1 MQKKMIKSILAVA
14 VVGTFSA
21 TAFAAMPSVDDG
33 SGAADVTKINSNFT
47 TLDNSKLD
55 KSTYANNALLVNSK
69 LAEKVDTA
77 TFNTKLNATASTLQG
92 NIDTNK
98 ANIAANKEQIDLLTR
113 VDNAQNQQIADIQ
126 HKNNTQDNLIKGNT
140 EAIKANANDIATNK
154 TNIQTN
160 ANNIA
165 TNKTN
170 IQTNANNIATNKANI
185 QTNTNNIAANKEQ
198 IDLLTRVDNAQNQQ
212 IADIQHKN
220 NTQDNLIKGNTE
232 AIKANANDIATNK
245 TNIQTNANNIATNKT
260 NIQTNANNIAT
271 NKANIQTNANN
282 IAANR
287 TLIEQYKASSDAQF
301 KAVNSR
307 IDSLDDKMKKGFAS
321 QAALN
326 GLFQPYNVGKFNVSA
341 AIGGYDSEQAMALGT
356 GYRFNDNFAIKAGV
370 ASDLS
375 GFDHVTYNIGAN
387 FEF

>member
-1 MQKKMIKSILAVA
+1 MIKSIFAVA
-14 VVGTFSA
+14 VVGAFSA
-21 TAFAAMPSVDDG
+21 TAFAAMPSVDNG
-33 SGAADVTKINSNFT
+33 SGVADVTKINNNFT

-140 EAIKANANDIATNK
+140 EAIKANANDIATNQ
-154 TNIQTN
+154 TNIQT
-160 ANNIA
+160 
-165 TNKTN
+165 
-170 IQTNANNIATNKANI
+170 
-185 QTNTNNIAANKEQ
+185 
-198 IDLLTRVDNAQNQQ
+198 
-212 IADIQHKN
+212 
-220 NTQDNLIKGNTE
+220 
-232 AIKANANDIATNK
+232 NANDIATNK

-271 NKANIQTNANN
+271 NKTNIQTNANN

>member
-1 MQKKMIKSILAVA
+1 MCSNNIWA
-14 VVGTFSA
+14 GTK
-21 TAFAAMPSVDDG
+21 V
-33 SGAADVTKINSNFT
+33 NNNFT

-170 IQTNANNIATNKANI
+170 IKANTDDIHKLQNKLVENEFHDHAQDQNIGVNKNNIEKNKANI
-185 QTNTNNIAANKEQ
+185 EANKNAIAANYAEM
-198 IDLLTRVDNAQNQQ
+198 
-212 IADIQHKN
+212 KN
-220 NTQDNLIKGNTE
+220 NF
-232 AIKANANDIATNK
+232 A
-245 TNIQTNANNIATNKT
+245 
-260 NIQTNANNIAT
+260 
-271 NKANIQTNANN
+271 
-282 IAANR
+282 
-287 TLIEQYKASSDAQF
+287 
-301 KAVNSR
+301 AVNSR
-307 IDSLDDKMKKGFAS
+307 IDKLDDKMKKGFAA

-326 GLFQPYNVGKFNVSA
+326 GLFQPYSVGKFNVTA

-356 GYRFNDNFAIKAGV
+356 GYRFNENFALKAGI

>member
-1 MQKKMIKSILAVA
+1 MIKSIFAVA
-14 VVGTFSA
+14 IVGAFSA

-33 SGAADVTKINSNFT
+33 SGAADVTKINNNFT

-170 IQTNANNIATNKANI
+170 IQTNANNIA
-185 QTNTNNIAANKEQ
+185 
-198 IDLLTRVDNAQNQQ
+198 
-212 IADIQHKN
+212 
-220 NTQDNLIKGNTE
+220 
-232 AIKANANDIATNK
+232 
-245 TNIQTNANNIATNKT
+245 
-260 NIQTNANNIAT
+260 
-271 NKANIQTNANN
+271 
-282 IAANR
+282 ANR

>member
-1 MQKKMIKSILAVA
+1 MIQSILAVA

-165 TNKTN
+165 TNK
-170 IQTNANNIATNKANI
+170 
-185 QTNTNNIAANKEQ
+185 
-198 IDLLTRVDNAQNQQ
+198 
-212 IADIQHKN
+212 
-220 NTQDNLIKGNTE
+220 
-232 AIKANANDIATNK
+232 
-245 TNIQTNANNIATNKT
+245 
-260 NIQTNANNIAT
+260 
-271 NKANIQTNANN
+271 ANIQTNANN

>member
-33 SGAADVTKINSNFT
+33 SGVADVTKINSNFT

-98 ANIAANKEQIDLLTR
+98 A
-113 VDNAQNQQIADIQ
+113 
-126 HKNNTQDNLIKGNT
+126 
-140 EAIKANANDIATNK
+140 
-154 TNIQTN
+154 
-160 ANNIA
+160 
-165 TNKTN
+165 
-170 IQTNANNIATNKANI
+170 
-185 QTNTNNIAANKEQ
+185 NIAANKEQ

>member
-1 MQKKMIKSILAVA
+1 MQKTMIKSILAVT
-14 VVGTFSA
+14 VVGAFSA

-33 SGAADVTKINSNFT
+33 TGVADVTKINNNFT

-170 IQTNANNIATNKANI
+170 IKANTDDIHKLQNKLVENEFHDHAQDQNIGVNKNNIEKNKANI
-185 QTNTNNIAANKEQ
+185 AANTAA
-198 IDLLTRVDNAQNQQ
+198 ID
-212 IADIQHKN
+212 K
-220 NTQDNLIKGNTE
+220 
-232 AIKANANDIATNK
+232 NK
-245 TNIQTNANNIATNKT
+245 TNIEANKNA
-260 NIQTNANNIAT
+260 
-271 NKANIQTNANN
+271 
-282 IAANR
+282 IAANYA
-287 TLIEQYKASSDAQF
+287 EMKNNFA
-301 KAVNSR
+301 AVNSR
-307 IDSLDDKMKKGFAS
+307 IDKLDDKMKKGFAA

-326 GLFQPYNVGKFNVSA
+326 GLFQPYSVGKFNVTA

-356 GYRFNDNFAIKAGV
+356 GYRFNENFALKAGI

>member
-1 MQKKMIKSILAVA
+1 MIKSILAVA

-165 TNKTN
+165 TNK
-170 IQTNANNIATNKANI
+170 
-185 QTNTNNIAANKEQ
+185 
-198 IDLLTRVDNAQNQQ
+198 
-212 IADIQHKN
+212 
-220 NTQDNLIKGNTE
+220 
-232 AIKANANDIATNK
+232 
-245 TNIQTNANNIATNKT
+245 
-260 NIQTNANNIAT
+260 
-271 NKANIQTNANN
+271 ANIQTNANN

-370 ASDLS
+370 ASNLS